1 MKKQGRVLNGDLTDR
16 MLIRTFWYNVSVKI
30 SASKTFNVG
39 KILKKFGGKRG
50 KRYKLEKWK

>member
-1 MKKQGRVLNGDLTDR
+1 MKERVLNGDLEW
-16 MLIRTFWYNVSVKI
+16 IRCFGVAVKI

-39 KILKKFGGKRG
+39 KILKKFGGKRR

>member
-1 MKKQGRVLNGDLTDR
+1 

-50 KRYKLEKWK
+50 KRYELEKWK